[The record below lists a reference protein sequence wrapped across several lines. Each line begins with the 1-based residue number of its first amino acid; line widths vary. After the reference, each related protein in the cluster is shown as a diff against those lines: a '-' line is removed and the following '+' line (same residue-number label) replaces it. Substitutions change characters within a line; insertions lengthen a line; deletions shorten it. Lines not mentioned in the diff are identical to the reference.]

1 MATNGMEAL
10 DLVPSVTPAPTNVQ
24 EFLAYVGLG
33 EPQHRAVAMA
43 LLVSAGCYIA
53 KQPATFF
60 TEKGTLKAFALEIDG
75 EDDDAKT
82 QLHFVVVPIVAF
94 CLTYVFL

>member
-1 MATNGMEAL
+1 MEAL
-10 DLVPSVTPAPTNVQ
+10 DLVPSVTPAPTNIP

-33 EPQHRAVAMA
+33 EPQHRAAAMA

-60 TEKGTLKAFALEIDG
+60 TEKGTLKAFALEIDD
-75 EDDDAKT
+75 EDEGRKT